1 MLCSL
6 VWNSVPVWSN
16 DGDYYASIAGLEK
29 LLKTEQILLED
40 LKNFIETST
49 EPNEVLE
56 KWVNLWVKKS
66 IRYFPIWKKVDR

>member
-1 MLCSL
+1 MSSLNSTAGRLFTFMLCSL

-56 KWVNLWVKKS
+56 K
-66 IRYFPIWKKVDR
+66 

>member
-56 KWVNLWVKKS
+56 KWVNLLVKKS

>member
-49 EPNEVLE
+49 EPNEILE